1 MMVMIRFPLDNDCSL
16 GIVSMLLLVAVVLS
30 YCETFRIRK
39 STNVTLVQV
48 KFLAC

>member
-16 GIVSMLLLVAVVLS
+16 GIVSMLLLVAVVIS
-30 YCETFRIRK
+30 YRETFRIRK